1 MMVGMGAGTVSGEHS
16 AIQEQSVVRGRDM
29 GVSIQLH
36 GAVLQATEHW
46 LAIIIGG
53 LWIEGV
59 QLVELTAIG
68 AGEQP

>member
-1 MMVGMGAGTVSGEHS
+1 MAGMGAGTVYGEHS
-16 AIQEQSVVRGRDM
+16 AIHVNGRDM
-29 GVSIQLH
+29 GAVSNQLH
-36 GAVLQATEHW
+36 GAVEQETEHW

-53 LWIEGV
+53 LWTEGV

>member
-1 MMVGMGAGTVSGEHS
+1 MVGMVNGEHS
-16 AIQEQSVVRGRDM
+16 AIHVMGRDM
-29 GVSIQLH
+29 GAVSNQLH
-36 GAVLQATEHW
+36 GAVVQATEHW
-46 LAIIIGG
+46 SAIIIGG